1 MPADG
6 EAAAHSVGMTSIKS
20 ASFAGKEINADVIRK
35 CAESEL
41 TTILEIINHAAQSY
55 KGVIPDDCWSEP
67 YMPIEELRREID
79 DGVAFWGMERN
90 EQLLGVMGM
99 QDKGDVVLIRHAYV
113 RPHVQKLGI
122 GTRLLRHLENM
133 TKKPIL
139 VGTWA
144 AASWAISFYE
154 KNGYRLVS
162 EKEKNCLLKQYWSV
176 PKRQVETSVVL
187 GKPLPKS

>member
-6 EAAAHSVGMTSIKS
+6 EVAAYSVGMASIKP
-20 ASFAGKEINADVIRK
+20 ASFAGKEINANVIRK

-41 TTILEIINHAAQSY
+41 TTILEIINDAAQSY
-55 KGVIPDDCWSEP
+55 KGVIPDDRWSEP

-113 RPHVQKLGI
+113 RPHVQKLGT
-122 GTRLLRHLENM
+122 GTRLLRHLESM
-133 TKKPIL
+133 IKKPAL

-162 EKEKNCLLKQYWSV
+162 EKEKNCLLNKYWSI
-176 PKRQVETSVVL
+176 PTRQIETSVVL
-187 GKPLPKS
+187 RKRFLKS